1 MSPFLWEHLRGWAEA
16 EHSFVCQCEDVTM
29 WGDLDCF
36 IGDSCRSWFSSVTSG
51 ATARPSV
58 LWCASL
64 TVPCCAVSIPG
75 ARLRNVEVR
84 KATWDLKHLQSG
96 DGKSSSL
103 RFYFCCVLNNF
114 CNTFRQFHGRTTKS
128 LSVCFSDVRWLDI
141 FLGTLCWD
149 CIGPSLC
156 HSTDWR
162 CWKRSSEVL
171 LHTWHDSSVT
181 QSVSV
186 SAAHAK
192 GALLDWGLQWAPS
205 EDGNCFHKMMDTV
218 SNNTQVGCD
227 I

>member
-1 MSPFLWEHLRGWAEA
+1 MGFHRLMSPFLWEHLRGWAEA

-103 RFYFCCVLNNF
+103 RFYFCCV
-114 CNTFRQFHGRTTKS
+114 CSITFVTP
-128 LSVCFSDVRWLDI
+128 SDSFMEEQQNLYQYA
-141 FLGTLCWD
+141 FLMY
-149 CIGPSLC
+149 
-156 HSTDWR
+156 TDW
-162 CWKRSSEVL
+162 
-171 LHTWHDSSVT
+171 TY
-181 QSVSV
+181 
-186 SAAHAK
+186 
-192 GALLDWGLQWAPS
+192 
-205 EDGNCFHKMMDTV
+205 F
-218 SNNTQVGCD
+218 
-227 I
+227 